1 MKTFKKYYEISAEPE
16 EVYLA
21 LVNEQAIRLW
31 TGDEVEMKAE
41 EQSEFSMWGGS
52 IVGKNISFD
61 YGKKIIQEWYFGD
74 QEEKSIVTI
83 KLHPHKKG
91 TSFELTHSN
100 IPEEEYDGIVEG
112 WNDVYLASLIDFFEG
127 E

>member
-1 MKTFKKYYEISAEPE
+1 MKTFKKYYEIPAEPE

-21 LVNEQAIRLW
+21 LINEQAIRLW

-61 YGKKIIQEWYFGD
+61 YGKKIVQEWYFGD
-74 QEEKSIVTI
+74 QQEKSIVTI

-91 TSFELTHSN
+91 TSFELIHSN
-100 IPEEEYDGIVEG
+100 IPEEEYAGIAEG
-112 WNDVYLASLIDFFEG
+112 WDGVYLASLTDFFKED
-127 E
+127 